1 MRLLKLAPAAAVA
14 LSGAALIVLALAP
27 LGTAL
32 GWWHFRFG
40 LYSMMPASGYAA
52 AAAVVLAVATLALG
66 WSRLRPR
73 GRLVLAG
80 ALVMGAIL
88 AYVPWQY
95 QRIRSTLPPIHDI
108 TTDTDTP
115 PAFLAV
121 LPARAAES
129 AGSVVYD
136 HAELPQ
142 LQKMAY
148 PDLAPVTAAVPVAKA
163 FDRAIEVAR
172 AMPGWTIVAFD
183 AKAGR
188 IEATQQS
195 RWFRFTD
202 DVVIR
207 IAGDEAGSRIDMR
220 STSRQ
225 GRSDYGV
232 NAARIRA
239 YMTALRQRLG

>member
-14 LSGAALIVLALAP
+14 LSGAALLILALAP

-32 GWWHFRFG
+32 GWWDFRFG
-40 LYSMMPASGYAA
+40 LYSMMPAVGYAA
-52 AAAVVLAVATLALG
+52 AAAVVLALATLALG
-66 WSRLRPR
+66 WSRVPAR
-73 GRLVLAG
+73 GRVALAV

-88 AYVPWQY
+88 AYVPWNY

-108 TTDTDTP
+108 TTDTDNP
-115 PAFLAV
+115 PAFVAV
-121 LPARAAES
+121 LPARAAEN

-136 HAELPQ
+136 EELPQ
-142 LQKMAY
+142 LQKKAY
-148 PDLAPVTAAVPVAKA
+148 PDLAPIMAAVTVAKA
-163 FDRAIEVAR
+163 FDQALEVAR
-172 AMPGWTIVAFD
+172 TMPGWTIVAFD
-183 AKAGR
+183 AGAGR
-188 IEATQQS
+188 IEAIQQS

-207 IAGDEAGSRIDMR
+207 VAGDEAGSRIDMR

>member
-14 LSGAALIVLALAP
+14 LSGAALLVLALAP
-27 LGTAL
+27 LGTAF
-32 GWWHFRFG
+32 GWWDFRFG

-52 AAAVVLAVATLALG
+52 AAAVVLAAATLVLG
-66 WSRLRPR
+66 WSRVRPR
-73 GRLVLAG
+73 GRLLLAA
-80 ALVMGAIL
+80 ALVMGAVL
-88 AYVPWQY
+88 AYVPWNY

-108 TTDTDTP
+108 TTDTDNP
-115 PAFLAV
+115 PAFVAV
-121 LPARAAES
+121 LPARAAET

-136 HAELPQ
+136 AELPQ
-142 LQKMAY
+142 LQKKAY
-148 PDLAPVTAAVPVAKA
+148 PDLAPITTAVPVAKA
-163 FDRAIEVAR
+163 FGQAFEVAR

-188 IEATQQS
+188 IEASQQS
-195 RWFRFTD
+195 RWFRFAD

-207 IAGDEAGSRIDMR
+207 IAGDETGSRIDMR

-239 YMTALRQRLG
+239 FMTALRQRLG

>member
-1 MRLLKLAPAAAVA
+1 MQIMKLAPAAAMA
-14 LSGAALIVLALAP
+14 LSGAALLILALAP

-32 GWWHFRFG
+32 GWWHFGFG
-40 LYSMMPASGYAA
+40 LYWMMPTSGYIAA
-52 AAAVVLAVATLALG
+52 TAVALAVATLALG
-66 WSRLRPR
+66 WSTVRPR
-73 GRLVLAG
+73 GRLALAV
-80 ALVMGAIL
+80 ALVMGMVL

-115 PAFLAV
+115 PEFVAV

-136 HAELPQ
+136 HAQLPVSQ
-142 LQKMAY
+142 QKAY
-148 PDLAPVTAAVPVAKA
+148 PDLAPIRAAMPVASA
-163 FDRAIEVAR
+163 FDTALKVAK
-172 AMPGWTIVAFD
+172 AMPGWTIVAVD
-183 AKAGR
+183 ADAGR
-188 IEATQQS
+188 IEASQQS

-202 DVVIR
+202 DIVIR
-207 IAGDEAGSRIDMR
+207 IAGTEAESRIDMR

-239 YMTALRQRLG
+239 YMAALRKRLG

>member
-14 LSGAALIVLALAP
+14 LSGAALLILALAP

-32 GWWHFRFG
+32 GWWDFRFG
-40 LYSMMPASGYAA
+40 LYSMMPAVGYVA
-52 AAAVVLAVATLALG
+52 AAAVVLAAATLALG
-66 WSRLRPR
+66 WSRVRPR
-73 GRLVLAG
+73 GRLMLAV

-88 AYVPWQY
+88 AYVPWNY

-108 TTDTDTP
+108 TTDTDNP
-115 PAFLAV
+115 PAFVAV
-121 LPARAAES
+121 LPARAAEN

-136 HAELPQ
+136 AELPQ
-142 LQKMAY
+142 LQKKAY
-148 PDLAPVTAAVPVAKA
+148 PDLAPIMAAVPLAKA
-163 FDRAIEVAR
+163 FDQALEVAR
-172 AMPGWTIVAFD
+172 TMPGWTIVAFD
-183 AKAGR
+183 AGSGR
-188 IEATQQS
+188 IEAIQQS

-207 IAGDEAGSRIDMR
+207 ISGDEAGSRIDMR

-232 NAARIRA
+232 NVARIRA

>member
-1 MRLLKLAPAAAVA
+1 MHIMKLAPAAAMA
-14 LSGAALIVLALAP
+14 LSGAALLILALAP

-32 GWWHFRFG
+32 GLWHFGFG
-40 LYSMMPASGYAA
+40 LYWMMPWSGYVAA
-52 AAAVVLAVATLALG
+52 TAVALAVATLALG
-66 WSRLRPR
+66 WSKVGPR
-73 GRLVLAG
+73 GRIVLAV
-80 ALVMGAIL
+80 ALGMGTVL

-108 TTDTDTP
+108 TTDTDIP
-115 PAFLAV
+115 PQFAAV

-136 HAELPQ
+136 HAQLPA
-142 LQKMAY
+142 LQRKAY
-148 PDLAPVTAAVPVAKA
+148 PDLAPVTAALPTARA
-163 FDRAIEVAR
+163 FDVALEAAR
-172 AMPGWTIVAFD
+172 AMPGWSIVAVD
-183 AKAGR
+183 ADAGR
-188 IEATQQS
+188 IEASQQS

-202 DVVIR
+202 DIVIR
-207 IAGDEAGSRIDMR
+207 IAGTEAGSRIDMR

-239 YMTALRQRLG
+239 YMTALRRRLG

>member
-1 MRLLKLAPAAAVA
+1 
-14 LSGAALIVLALAP
+14 
-27 LGTAL
+27 
-32 GWWHFRFG
+32 
-40 LYSMMPASGYAA
+40 
-52 AAAVVLAVATLALG
+52 VLAVA
-66 WSRLRPR
+66 
-73 GRLVLAG
+73 
-80 ALVMGAIL
+80 LVMGTVL

-115 PAFLAV
+115 PAFVAV

-136 HAELPQ
+136 HARLPTAQ
-142 LQKMAY
+142 RKAY
-148 PDLAPVTAAVPVAKA
+148 PDLAPVTAAMPVASA
-163 FDRAIEVAR
+163 FELALKVAR
-172 AMPGWTIVAFD
+172 AMPGWTVVAVD
-183 AKAGR
+183 ADAGR
-188 IEATQQS
+188 IEASQQS

-202 DVVIR
+202 DIVIR
-207 IAGDEAGSRIDMR
+207 IAGTEAGSRIDMR

-239 YMTALRQRLG
+239 YMAALRNRLG